1 MFLKALQ
8 PLKITIMD
16 NTVNLN
22 DLKTAFRYK
31 KDSDLKMTYIIFKTL
46 QKPNLLK
53 ILKSCANGI
62 VKYNLP
68 FKLFIKKTIF
78 KLFCAGETID
88 EAFGLI
94 KALENYKVK
103 SVLDYVSEGEKTEVA
118 FENNTKIIISNIIRV
133 GEECPDNYISVK
145 ITGLEDPDFL
155 TKCNSIKF
163 PEDEKIKI
171 RFNKLL
177 ERIDLIC
184 FTAKAKK
191 VIVYIDAEDR
201 CMQDIIDAIT
211 EHMMEKYNTESVVVF
226 NTLQM
231 YLKDR
236 LTYLQRLITSAK
248 QKHYTPGIKLVRGAY
263 VEKEREA
270 ALKEHRSSPVF
281 DTKEETD
288 QSFNKAVDMCLSNHE
303 QVVTCIASHNYVSTQ
318 LAIDCIKKY
327 NIQNSHSKV
336 KFSQLYGMCD
346 GITFNLAANGYSVSK
361 YLPYGEVKKA
371 IPYLIRRSEENTSI
385 NGQIN
390 DELVRLKTELD
401 NRKTRA

>member
-1 MFLKALQ
+1 MN
-8 PLKITIMD
+8 

-22 DLKTAFRYK
+22 DLKTAFKYK
-31 KDSDLKMTYIIFKTL
+31 KNSDLKMTYMIFKTL

-53 ILKSCANGI
+53 LLKACANGI

-94 KALENYKVK
+94 KNLEHYKVK
-103 SVLDYVSEGEKTEVA
+103 SVLDYVSEGEKTEEA
-118 FENNTKIIISNIIRV
+118 FQYNAKTIVSNIIRV
-133 GEECPDNYISVK
+133 GEECPDNFISVK
-145 ITGLEDPDFL
+145 ITGLEDSDFL
-155 TKCNSIKF
+155 TKCNSRKF
-163 PEDEKIKI
+163 PEDELLQA
-171 RFNKLL
+171 RFNILL
-177 ERIDLIC
+177 KRMDLIC
-184 FTAKAKK
+184 STAKEKK

-201 CMQDIIDAIT
+201 CMQDIIDTIT
-211 EHMMEKYNTESVVVF
+211 ESMMEKYNKESVVVF

-236 LTYLQRLITSAK
+236 LLYLENLIASAK
-248 QKHYTPGIKLVRGAY
+248 QKNYIPGIKLVRGAY

-270 ALKEHRSSPVF
+270 AFKENRESPVF

-288 QSFNKAVDMCLSNHE
+288 RSFNKAVEICLSNH
-303 QVVTCIASHNYVSTQ
+303 QYVVTCIASHNYISTQ

-327 NIQNSHSKV
+327 KIEDAQRKI

-346 GITFNLAANGYSVSK
+346 GITFNLAAGGYSVSK

-390 DELVRLKTELD
+390 DELQRLKTELE
-401 NRKTRA
+401 NRKIRA